1 MKRTTPYLSLAV
13 LGLALFVLL
22 LAPLASGKAKAESV
36 APVGTGAANASTT
49 DDDAAYWYF
58 VVSYSDTDKR
68 VTNTFYTTGS
78 SLKVYYKLR
87 IALDGFQGDLQGTSF
102 ATREEA
108 DQDRAA
114 KWPGA
119 AAIAVADPLN

>member
-1 MKRTTPYLSLAV
+1 MKRTTPYLSLAIT
-13 LGLALFVLL
+13 GLALFVLL

-36 APVGTGAANASTT
+36 APLGAGAGNASTT
-49 DDDAAYWYF
+49 DDAAYWYF
-58 VVSYSDTDKR
+58 VVSYSDTDQR
-68 VTNTFYTTGS
+68 VTNSFYATGS
-78 SLKVYYKLR
+78 SLKVYYKVR

-108 DQDRAA
+108 DQDRVT

-119 AAIAVADPLN
+119 AAIAVTDPLN

>member
-1 MKRTTPYLSLAV
+1 MKRTTPYLSLA
-13 LGLALFVLL
+13 LAGLALFFML

-36 APVGTGAANASTT
+36 APVGAGAANASTT
-49 DDDAAYWYF
+49 DDAAYWYF

-68 VTNTFYTTGS
+68 VTNSFYATGTA
-78 SLKVYYKLR
+78 LKVYYKVR

-108 DQDRAA
+108 DQDRGTN
-114 KWPGA
+114 WPNA
-119 AAIAVADPLN
+119 TVIAVTDPLN